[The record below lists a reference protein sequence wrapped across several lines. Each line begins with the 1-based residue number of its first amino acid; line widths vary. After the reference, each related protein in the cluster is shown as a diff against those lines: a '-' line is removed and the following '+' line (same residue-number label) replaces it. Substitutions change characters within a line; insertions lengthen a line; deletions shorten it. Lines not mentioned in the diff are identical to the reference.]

1 MMAQIGPLWEG
12 GQSNAD
18 HCWRGGDGGG
28 GQPKA
33 DHCWRG
39 GVGGLRIPHF
49 GWRNMWTAPY
59 VLLRAKRGLS
69 LEWKLVAQQIAFY
82 LINFYGFV
90 KFSNLLKF
98 CSWKQTRLRFIF
110 LESYL
115 SYSCFE
121 YSTSASCETYHVCKL
136 VLPLKKQQQR
146 NALGFCLTGFWWNV
160 TGWFF
165 ATLLHKKLQIVK
177 AFDSKEDFSL
187 LVDSLIKL
195 SLDNCSVKKL
205 PQILSIIF
213 FYVFS

>member
-1 MMAQIGPLWEG
+1 MYNPNKKPALVNWLQLLAFCTFKPEI
-12 GQSNAD
+12 SR
-18 HCWRGGDGGG
+18 H
-28 GQPKA
+28 
-33 DHCWRG
+33 
-39 GVGGLRIPHF
+39 
-49 GWRNMWTAPY
+49 Y

-82 LINFYGFV
+82 LINFHGFV

-146 NALGFCLTGFWWNV
+146 NALGFCLTGFWWKV
-160 TGWFF
+160 SW
-165 ATLLHKKLQIVK
+165 
-177 AFDSKEDFSL
+177 
-187 LVDSLIKL
+187 LIF
-195 SLDNCSVKKL
+195 CH
-205 PQILSIIF
+205 IIT
-213 FYVFS
+213 